1 MNKIKN
7 LIIVFFGITALVGL
21 IGAVV
26 PTTTQGQGGGNSK
39 DVNVVNTPTVLAQ
52 QSGAWNVGI
61 TGTPTVNL
69 ANNSVQVN
77 NPATNPVLV
86 RDVDISARQPV
97 QVEGFVSVGIGQS
110 SNGKVIYT
118 VPVGKRLVVEFVSA
132 EGDVRNTQSPRFQIL
147 TAFDDEFV
155 IHTLTSTLQG
165 QGSPTSTHHN
175 VSQLVRFYAQ
185 PLSNVIFNFGR
196 SFMVDGDARA
206 AVTLSGYLED
216 AP

>member
-1 MNKIKN
+1 MDKIKN
-7 LIIVFFGITALVGL
+7 LIIIFFGITILVGL
-21 IGAVV
+21 IGAVI
-26 PTTTQGQGGGNSK
+26 PTTTQGQGGGSSK
-39 DVNVVNTPTVLAQ
+39 DVNVVNSPTVQAQ

-132 EGDVRNTQSPRFQIL
+132 EGDVRNTQSPRFNIL
-147 TAFDDEFV
+147 TAYDDEFV
-155 IHTLTSTLQG
+155 THTLTSTPQG
-165 QGSPTSTHHN
+165 PTSPSGTHHN
-175 VSQLVRFYAQ
+175 AGQLVRFYAQ
-185 PLSNVIFNFGR
+185 PLSNVIFQFGR